1 MIKRFKF
8 KKYNLKKI
16 NIKNI
21 FSKKEKGTKEKVKFS
36 IRKKLLLIF
45 LIPILSLLLIS
56 FISVNNMGK
65 LHFNTRNSVEK
76 LIADTEKVQNL
87 KNLIILY
94 RQREFEHVV
103 LKDKSE
109 KDSTRDFKIKP
120 LKESIELIIAELN
133 TTNSEELGKVNEYW
147 KKYSSSS
154 DEIIKLSGNGEVEEA
169 TNKLKILSG
178 NDYNKLVE
186 IIEKFIS
193 YQTEERARIFLEND
207 NYYKNSI
214 LQLVIIN
221 VVIIIVSFVL
231 TLILSNGI
239 VVPIKLLKR
248 EMEELAERGGDLTKD
263 ITIKSKDEIEDMG
276 AEFNHFLHTLR
287 NIIDRV
293 KKISYEVKN
302 ENEKFSDS
310 LNYIVKGNDKNNDL
324 DENEGVLQLQ
334 KYISVVLDNV
344 HNQTASIE
352 QVVASI
358 EEISAGTE
366 NMSESSKKTVEDS
379 KEIVKEIN
387 DSKNFIKNLLKGMD
401 LINISVEDANKKIDE
416 LISLSKDIGKILY
429 SITGIS
435 EQTNLLAL
443 NAAIEAA
450 RAGEA
455 GRGFAVVA
463 GEIRKLAEQT
473 NEETGRIDSIVRNM
487 NERVSLVK
495 TANEEVFKNV
505 KDGFELNKIID
516 RKLEEI
522 LRKTEIN
529 SSSVGE
535 MSISI
540 EEQKIATSEITEALN
555 LVSTHIIEIQDKE
568 ERNFRIS
575 DSISKILM
583 SKLREINEITKKMDE
598 LNEEIEK
605 FTT

>member
-1 MIKRFKF
+1 MKHIKRINESTSLEDKCENDFKEAHT
-8 KKYNLKKI
+8 KGRSNPNLD
-16 NIKNI
+16 
-21 FSKKEKGTKEKVKFS
+21 KGKVK
-36 IRKKLLLIF
+36 
-45 LIPILSLLLIS
+45 
-56 FISVNNMGK
+56 
-65 LHFNTRNSVEK
+65 
-76 LIADTEKVQNL
+76 TEL
-87 KNLIILY
+87 
-94 RQREFEHVV
+94 RFEPTH
-103 LKDKSE
+103 
-109 KDSTRDFKIKP
+109 
-120 LKESIELIIAELN
+120 
-133 TTNSEELGKVNEYW
+133 Y
-147 KKYSSSS
+147 
-154 DEIIKLSGNGEVEEA
+154 
-169 TNKLKILSG
+169 
-178 NDYNKLVE
+178 
-186 IIEKFIS
+186 
-193 YQTEERARIFLEND
+193 
-207 NYYKNSI
+207 
-214 LQLVIIN
+214 
-221 VVIIIVSFVL
+221 
-231 TLILSNGI
+231 
-239 VVPIKLLKR
+239 
-248 EMEELAERGGDLTKD
+248 
-263 ITIKSKDEIEDMG
+263 
-276 AEFNHFLHTLR
+276 EFNHFLHTLR

-379 KEIVKEIN
+379 KEIVKEIK

-540 EEQKIATSEITEALN
+540 EEQKIAT
-555 LVSTHIIEIQDKE
+555 
-568 ERNFRIS
+568 
-575 DSISKILM
+575 
-583 SKLREINEITKKMDE
+583 
-598 LNEEIEK
+598 
-605 FTT
+605 